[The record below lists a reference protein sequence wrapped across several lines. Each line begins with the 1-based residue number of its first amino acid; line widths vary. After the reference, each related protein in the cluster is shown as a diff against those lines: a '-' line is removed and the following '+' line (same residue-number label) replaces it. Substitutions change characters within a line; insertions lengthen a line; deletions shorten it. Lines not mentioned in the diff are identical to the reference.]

1 MFLDAFKWLVIFLGV
16 MFISYTIPRLITY
29 AICISFYEAKMK
41 FFEMCVKKFKSEAK
55 NEIK

>member
-1 MFLDAFKWLVIFLGV
+1 MLLDLLKVVAVFLGIIFLA
-16 MFISYTIPRLITY
+16 YTIPRLVTY

>member
-1 MFLDAFKWLVIFLGV
+1 MLLDTFKIVLAVLGIL
-16 MFISYTIPRLITY
+16 FFAYTIPRLVTY

-41 FFEMCVKKFKSEAK
+41 FFEMCFKKFKSEVK